1 MDGSIVLGPATCN
14 VDVDVDVDVMSMIPF
29 LVWRCMA
36 VECMARMEE
45 GSRHCPHEEVE
56 GTRTGSTRLCM
67 HYAVCIQCNC
77 RVFSIMADRHRL
89 APHRHAPLPHAA
101 CCFSTFCP
109 FLSQPIRPTR
119 LHHAT
124 HVTRTVRRESD
135 PLHSPFRQM
144 SDYTVNGTSRRRLSD
159 PRCPARSSAAFG
171 RTSLPRWLRTTVQ

>member
-14 VDVDVDVDVMSMIPF
+14 VDVDVDVDVDVMSMIPF

-77 RVFSIMADRHRL
+77 RESLNNGRSTSL
-89 APHRHAPLPHAA
+89 GTAPARSTSTRCLLL
-101 CCFSTFCP
+101 STFCP

-124 HVTRTVRRESD
+124 HVTRTVRRETD
-135 PLHSPFRQM
+135 PLHSPSRQM

-159 PRCPARSSAAFG
+159 PRCAAFG